1 MISTNG
7 RAFVDT
13 NVLVYAVDT
22 ASPKKRERARHVLA
36 DADPRDLAVSS
47 QVLAEFYV
55 VVTRKLARPMG
66 EREAGAAVGELAKL
80 FVVPV
85 DAALVR
91 SATELSREARMS
103 LWDAMIVEAA
113 VLAGCPR
120 LLSEDLADGTSI
132 RGVAVEN
139 PFR

>member
-1 MISTNG
+1 M
-7 RAFVDT
+7 
-13 NVLVYAVDT
+13 DT
-22 ASPKKRERARHVLA
+22 ASADKRERARRVLA

-47 QVLAEFYV
+47 QVLAEFYD
-55 VVTRKLARPMG
+55 VVTRKLATPMS

-80 FVVPV
+80 FVVSV
-85 DAALVR
+85 DAALVQ
-91 SATELSREARMS
+91 SATELSREARLS

-113 VLAGCPR
+113 VLSGCPR
-120 LLSEDLADGTSI
+120 ILTEDLADGASI

>member
-1 MISTNG
+1 MTSTSG

-13 NVLVYAVDT
+13 NVLVYTVDI
-22 ASPKKRERARHVLA
+22 ASPNKRDRARDVLA
-36 DADPRDLAVSS
+36 DADPRDLVVSS
-47 QVLAEFYV
+47 QVLAEFYF
-55 VVTRKLARPMG
+55 VVTRKLARPMD

-85 DAALVR
+85 DAALVQ
-91 SATELSREARMS
+91 SATELSREARLS

-113 VLAGCPR
+113 VLGGCPR
-120 LLSEDLADGTSI
+120 ILSEDLADGTSI